1 MAKILLAIEVENAHI
16 MAPTPTMGK
25 RHDRL
30 RGILI
35 ETAGVY
41 RPWPLEE

>member
-1 MAKILLAIEVENAHI
+1 
-16 MAPTPTMGK
+16 MAPIPPMGK
-25 RHDRL
+25 RHVRL
-30 RGILI
+30 RRILI